1 MQLQATGINDALAK
15 RFEMT
20 PSNRRC
26 FPRET
31 MDSVICVSLVA
42 ENFDSPQG
50 EGDNFAATM
59 VNQSDNGLMIE
70 IDRYLEPGSNVRI
83 KMSFATPAAQNTSI
97 FVRDGRVM
105 WCRRAEGAN
114 FKFAAGIK
122 ILRKV
127 VQGNIRTSRFI

>member
-1 MQLQATGINDALAK
+1 MLLQATGINDALAK
-15 RFEMT
+15 GFEMT
-20 PSNRRC
+20 QSNRRC

-31 MDSVICVSLVA
+31 MDSVICVFLVA

-50 EGDNFAATM
+50 EGDNFAAKM
-59 VNQSDNGLMIE
+59 VNQSDTGLMIE

-83 KMSFATPAAQNTSI
+83 KMSLATPAAQNPSI

-105 WCRRAEGAN
+105 WCRRAEGTS

>member
-1 MQLQATGINDALAK
+1 
-15 RFEMT
+15 
-20 PSNRRC
+20 
-26 FPRET
+26 
-31 MDSVICVSLVA
+31 MDSGIRVFMVA
-42 ENFDSPQG
+42 ENFDSPQS
-50 EGDNFAATM
+50 EGDNFAAKM

-83 KMSFATPAAQNTSI
+83 KMSSATPRGAEHVY

-105 WCRRAEGAN
+105 WCRRAEGTN

-127 VQGNIRTSRFI
+127 VQGNVRTSRFI